1 MEVEDGAIVEVEVK
15 IKIDGEGHNL
25 YLHPYCMGS
34 S

>member
-15 IKIDGEGHNL
+15 IKIEGEGHNL